1 MQHIRLIKATTRISS
16 RCDLGNRP
24 LSLSLS
30 IVLTLLLAACA
41 GPSSKETVNLPPH
54 VVGTLSAGI
63 APHFPAI
70 DLDNNRLF
78 VSNLKSASLA
88 TIDLST
94 GPGQRS
100 RRGGSNRSS
109 PSAVTRKTSSRL
121 SGVCGSPT
129 WEAGR

>member
-16 RCDLGNRP
+16 RCDLGIRP

-94 GPGQRS
+94 GQAGPTI
-100 RRGGSNRSS
+100 
-109 PSAVTRKTSSRL
+109 AVGKTPHTSYSSRL